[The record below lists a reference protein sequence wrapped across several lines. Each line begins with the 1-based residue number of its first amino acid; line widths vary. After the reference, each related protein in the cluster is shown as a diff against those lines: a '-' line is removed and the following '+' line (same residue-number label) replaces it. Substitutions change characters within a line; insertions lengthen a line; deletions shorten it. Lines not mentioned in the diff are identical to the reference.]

1 MRISQ
6 LKRVALLATL
16 GALALPATAFGAAQ
30 IQERPDGLADF
41 DSRSGAVAPS
51 AVQRAAVKQLKAK
64 VSWNQFGTPAS
75 LSRQGKFLAKGV
87 HGKNA
92 AVAAEG
98 WLNRHKTLF
107 GLRSTD
113 QLALVGDTRM
123 TSSRGH
129 AVNFRQVV
137 NGLQTTEGGLV
148 TIGITGSAKS
158 GWGVA
163 YVSSSL
169 TRDSALD
176 GRAKLSAEEA
186 WVAGRAFGRRE
197 RVGARGPVGEVRQG
211 VEKPRRLRHDRP
223 SEGEAGRVPDGSR
236 RHRAGVRDHGPQDQG
251 LVCVQADHRRPHG
264 RRAGPREPR
273 RQRR

>member
-1 MRISQ
+1 M
-6 LKRVALLATL
+6 
-16 GALALPATAFGAAQ
+16 G
-30 IQERPDGLADF
+30 
-41 DSRSGAVAPS
+41 SRTSTRGRARSRRAK
-51 AVQRAAVKQLKAK
+51 AQRAAVKQLQAK

-75 LSRQGKFLAKGV
+75 LSKQGKFLAKGV

-158 GWGVA
+158 GWSVA

-176 GRAKLSAEEA
+176 GSAKLSAD
-186 WVAGRAFGRRE
+186 GGLGRRP
-197 RVGARGPVGEVRQG
+197 RISVGDSVSVPEVLAAKSVKGWRNLAVSGMADLQK
-211 VEKPRRLRHDRP
+211 V
-223 SEGEAGRVPDGSR
+223 EAGRVPDGSR

-251 LVCVQADHRRPHG
+251 RVRVQADHRRPHG

-273 RQRR
+273 RQRRLTRRPAGESFTF